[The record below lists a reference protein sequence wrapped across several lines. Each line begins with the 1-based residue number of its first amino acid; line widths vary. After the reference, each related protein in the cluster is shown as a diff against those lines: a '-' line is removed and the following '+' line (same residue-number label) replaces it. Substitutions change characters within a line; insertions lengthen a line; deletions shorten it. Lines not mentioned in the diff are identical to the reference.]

1 MIKIGSRTLLL
12 LLGAGVAV
20 LVYYSPTLR
29 TFFTAFTTTVQEL
42 YHDATESVEQ
52 SIRRHWRQ
60 AEIIDALQQKIRRV
74 EADCIRYRSEAE
86 KYEALRKALGLRRPD
101 INMTVVPVRALGYA
115 RLGNYQQVWLQDFP
129 EYNPLR
135 NYGVIRAGNAVGIVV
150 EQRRRPLMIL
160 AGDEE
165 CKFAVYIGASKA
177 PGIAMGRDARH
188 MTVRY
193 IPEWMQVTPGDEV
206 FTSGLD
212 RIYPPGVPV
221 GRVLSIRKMQGFKD
235 ARIELYGDTLHP
247 DYVWVVAP

>member
-12 LLGAGVAV
+12 LLAAGVAA

-29 TFFTAFTTTVQEL
+29 TFFTAFTTSVQEL
-42 YHDATESVEQ
+42 YHDAAESVEEG
-52 SIRRHWRQ
+52 IRRHWRQ
-60 AEIIDALQQKIRRV
+60 AETVDSLQKRIRRI
-74 EADCIRYRSEAE
+74 EADCIRYRSDAA
-86 KYEALRKALGLRRPD
+86 KYEALRKALGVRRPD

-115 RLGNYQQVWLQDFP
+115 RLGNFQQVWLQEFA

-135 NYGVIRAGNAVGIVV
+135 NYGVLRDGYAVGIVV
-150 EQRRRPLMIL
+150 EERRRPLMIL
-160 AGDEE
+160 AGDSE
-165 CKFAVYIGASKA
+165 CKFAVYIGDSKA
-177 PGIAMGRDARH
+177 PGIAMGYDARH

-193 IPEWMQVTPGDEV
+193 IPEWMRVEPGDEV

-221 GRVLSIRKMQGFKD
+221 GRVLSIRRMQGFKD

>member
-12 LLGAGVAV
+12 LLAAGVAA

-29 TFFTAFTTTVQEL
+29 TFFTAFTTSVQEL
-42 YHDATESVEQ
+42 YHDAAESVEEGV
-52 SIRRHWRQ
+52 RRHWRQ
-60 AEIIDALQQKIRRV
+60 AETIDAQRKTIRRL
-74 EADCIRYRSEAE
+74 EADCIRCRSEAAE
-86 KYEALRKALGLRRPD
+86 FEALRRALGIRRPD
-101 INMTVVPVRALGYA
+101 INMTVVPVRALGYV
-115 RLGNYQQVWLQDFP
+115 RLGNFQQVWLEDFP
-129 EYNPLR
+129 EFNPLR
-135 NYGVIRAGNAVGIVV
+135 NYGVVRDGKAVGIVV

-160 AGDEE
+160 AGDKE
-165 CKFAVYIGASKA
+165 CKFAVYIGAAKA
-177 PGIAMGRDARH
+177 PGIAVGRDARH

-193 IPEWMQVTPGDEV
+193 IPEWMRVKPGDEV

-212 RIYPPGVPV
+212 RIYPPGIPV